1 MIRQDPDPLLQPLIG
16 NRPTSTDRVV
26 NLVVGTL
33 TSVLVVVTLIMAFAF
48 GGWPPDAVNI
58 YFAFVILFVCAS
70 LVVMIYWYRQGDLDP
85 KFRRMIFYNAF
96 TIALLC
102 VAGNLYIAGVSSSC
116 NS

>member
-1 MIRQDPDPLLQPLIG
+1 MIRQEADPLLQPLIG
-16 NRPTSTDRVV
+16 SRPTATDRVV

-33 TSVLVVVTLIMAFAF
+33 TSVLVVVTLIMACAY
-48 GGWPPDAVNI
+48 GGWPPDAVDV

-70 LVVMIYWYRQGDLDP
+70 LVVLIYWYRQGDLES

-102 VAGNLYIAGVSSSC
+102 VAGNLYIAGVGTSC
-116 NS
+116 DS